1 LFTSSELQDP
11 WLGLLDL
18 WVHGVGLHVYFLEQ
32 TSKTAHG
39 TPCPKGRSPIA
50 HDGFGL
56 AMTTN
61 CLLEA
66 FEHSL
71 GALLPQQGNPSNIKV
86 KIIDDKSTLI
96 FC

>member
-1 LFTSSELQDP
+1 
-11 WLGLLDL
+11 
-18 WVHGVGLHVYFLEQ
+18 
-32 TSKTAHG
+32 
-39 TPCPKGRSPIA
+39 
-50 HDGFGL
+50 
-56 AMTTN
+56 MTTN